1 MGDHLGVGLADEV
14 EAVGLQ
20 LASQGDMVLDHPVM
34 DDRDRGVAAANV
46 RMGVAVGRRPVGRP
60 ASVSDA
66 AAAGVQLAAEVLL
79 KHADPAGALVN
90 DQAVAVQSGDAGT
103 VISAVLQAV
112 QARQQDRASLIP
124 PGVSN
129 YPTHYQI
136 LIL

>member
-1 MGDHLGVGLADEV
+1 
-14 EAVGLQ
+14 
-20 LASQGDMVLDHPVM
+20 
-34 DDRDRGVAAANV
+34 
-46 RMGVAVGRRPVGRP
+46 
-60 ASVSDA
+60 VSDT

-129 YPTHYQI
+129 YPTHYYI
-136 LIL
+136 LIF